1 MNPLTLPWLL
11 LRIVLVFDADMSNE
25 TNALISPQALGWR
38 TSRKISD
45 CLPDM
50 IHSELRDGAKPTA
63 LAATTLFFSGMPGR
77 LPVPP
82 CPSVKVSLNEPWPPS
97 APPTAAPLRYHR
109 TDPTP
114 WPPTRIEV
122 SVPGI
127 RNERGKVP
135 TPAAGT
141 PGPGGGTCASWS
153 RRCWSS
159 SWLA

>member
-1 MNPLTLPWLL
+1 MKPLTLPWLL

-50 IHSELRDGAKPTA
+50 IHSELRDDAVPAK
-63 LAATTLFFSGMPGR
+63 LAALVDDGLSGMDDR

-82 CPSVKVSLNEPWPPS
+82 WPSVKVSLNEPWPLS
-97 APPTAAPLRYHR
+97 APPTAAPFRYHS
-109 TDPTP
+109 TDPTA

-135 TPAAGT
+135 TPIGPPGAAT
-141 PGPGGGTCASWS
+141 GTCASWS
-153 RRCWSS
+153 TRC
-159 SWLA
+159 